1 MFNHGLCEYT
11 RPMKGRMISVKF
23 EKQLSAIKNFFVK
36 VGKRNLVIALAVV
49 LVGVAVCLNIIFF
62 SNQNKGYDGYEQS
75 AGMTDETGEQQ
86 VVDNSSSYFSAT
98 QVSRQRARD
107 EAIEVLQQVVS
118 NSESDDAAKTQAL
131 KDINTLAL
139 QMEKES
145 NIESLI
151 VAKGFEQ
158 CVAVINGENVN
169 IIVKATALTPA
180 QLAQINEIVYEQ
192 TGIDPVNIK
201 IIEK

>member
-1 MFNHGLCEYT
+1 
-11 RPMKGRMISVKF
+11 MKGRMISVKF